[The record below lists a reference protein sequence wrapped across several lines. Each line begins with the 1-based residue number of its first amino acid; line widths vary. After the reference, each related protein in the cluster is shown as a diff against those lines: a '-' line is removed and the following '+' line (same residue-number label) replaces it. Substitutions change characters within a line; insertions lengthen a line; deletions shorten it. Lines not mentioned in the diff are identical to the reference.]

1 MTIEKL
7 TELWKE
13 LASTPNEAGMVT
25 WQQKAA
31 EHTFFQAIWK
41 FEKEHP
47 DVDVWTA
54 LEAAH

>member
-7 TELWKE
+7 VELWKK
-13 LASTPNEAGMVT
+13 LVSTTNEAGIVT

-31 EHTFFQAIWK
+31 ENKFFPAVWM

-47 DVDVWTA
+47 DIDVWA
-54 LEAAH
+54 VLEAAR

>member
-1 MTIEKL
+1 MTIKKL

-13 LASTPNEAGMVT
+13 LASTTNEAGIVT

-31 EHTFFQAIWK
+31 ENKFFPAVWK

-47 DVDVWTA
+47 DLDVWAA